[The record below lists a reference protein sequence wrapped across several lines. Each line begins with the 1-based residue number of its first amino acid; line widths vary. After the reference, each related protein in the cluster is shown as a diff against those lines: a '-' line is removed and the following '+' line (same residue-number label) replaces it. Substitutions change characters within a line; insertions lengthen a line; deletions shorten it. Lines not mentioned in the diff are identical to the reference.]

1 MIDRKKQ
8 SILNKVR
15 QAFYPVAF
23 ALCVFVGGGQPVVAA
38 DVPQDFSKIVAPLL
52 PSVVNISTTTEVKR
66 DRQSFGVPQFPN
78 GTNLEELFRQFF
90 EGQEMD
96 APRKATSLGSGFI
109 IDQDG
114 KEAFIIT
121 CNHVIEEADEIK
133 VILHDNTE
141 LKAVVVGRDKRTDI
155 ALLKVKTDKKLTPV
169 AWADIQD
176 VKVGQW
182 VIAIG
187 NPFGLS
193 STVTV
198 GIVSTLARQIAS
210 RARGLT
216 GDYIEGYIQ
225 TDASINMGNSGGPQ
239 FNADGKVI
247 AISTAIFSP
256 NGGNIGIGFGIP
268 SDIAK
273 QVYDQLR
280 KFGRT
285 KRGWLGVRI
294 QGMNKA
300 IAESL
305 GLAKTDGALV
315 AEVSPKG
322 PAAKAGIK
330 SSDVILKYNGVE
342 VKESRTLPRIVGE
355 GPIGKKVPLV
365 VWRNGREVTLEALV
379 GEFEEA
385 ESSGLINEGQP
396 EEERTVLKKD
406 KKILGMVLKTLTPV
420 LADKYRVPDDVKGV
434 LVESVDPRSN
444 AVDLFARGDVITEVR
459 HKSESMTVTTPAQI
473 EEFALKIKKKIASSP
488 APENDSGEI
497 VENTILFLVNRQGN
511 SRFVPLNIDQKP
523 EKDEEAAD
531 AGTPDHPK
539 PKKRQ
544 E

>member
-1 MIDRKKQ
+1 MKTRNKNIRKSLGLLKKT
-8 SILNKVR
+8 IVY
-15 QAFYPVAF
+15 A
-23 ALCVFVGGGQPVVAA
+23 ALIFSTLEMTSSAYAA
-38 DVPQDFSKIVAPLL
+38 DAPQDFSKIVAPLL

-66 DRQSFGVPQFPN
+66 DRQKFGIPRFPN
-78 GTNLEELFRQFF
+78 GSDLEELFRQFF
-90 EGQEMD
+90 EGQDMEGV
-96 APRKATSLGSGFI
+96 PQRATSLGSGFVV
-109 IDQDG
+109 DQVG
-114 KEAFIIT
+114 NEGFIVT

-141 LKAVVVGRDKRTDI
+141 LKATVVGRDKRTDI
-155 ALLKVKTDKKLTPV
+155 ALLKVKTEKKLTPV
-169 AWADIQD
+169 DWADIQD

-210 RARGLT
+210 RARGMV

-247 AISTAIFSP
+247 AVSTAIFSP

-273 QVYDQLR
+273 QVYEQLR

-305 GLAKTDGALV
+305 GLSKPDGALI

-322 PAAKAGIK
+322 PAAQAGIK
-330 SSDVILKYNGVE
+330 SGDVILKYNGVD

-355 GPIGKKVPLV
+355 GPIGKKVPLLI
-365 VWRNGREVTLEALV
+365 WRNGREMTIEAHV

-385 ESSGLINEGQP
+385 ESSGLINDGQQ
-396 EEERTVLKKD
+396 EEEQTVYKKD
-406 KKILGMVLKTLTPV
+406 KRILGMTLKTLNP
-420 LADKYRVPDDVKGV
+420 LLIEKYRVPEDVKGV

-444 AVDLFARGDVITEVR
+444 AAELFGRGDVITEVR
-459 HKSESMTVTTPAQI
+459 YKSESVIVVTPQQI
-473 EEFALKIKKKIASSP
+473 EEFVEKVRKKLPTNSNSDDSS
-488 APENDSGEI
+488 EI
-497 VENTILFLVNRQGN
+497 SENTILFLVNRQGN
-511 SRFVPLNIDQKP
+511 ARFVPLNID
-523 EKDEEAAD
+523 EKASSNDNSDEDVEKE
-531 AGTPDHPK
+531 K
-539 PKKRQ
+539 PKKRRKN
-544 E
+544 

>member
-1 MIDRKKQ
+1 MKIDDNKKV
-8 SILNKVR
+8 SIMHLFKKSLLNLVLTL
-15 QAFYPVAF
+15 VF
-23 ALCVFVGGGQPVVAA
+23 AAGSLPLNAA
-38 DVPQDFSKIVAPLL
+38 DIPQDFSKIVAPLL
-52 PSVVNISTTTEVKR
+52 PSVVNISTTTEVKKE
-66 DRQSFGVPQFPN
+66 RQNFGIPRFPN
-78 GTNLEELFRQFF
+78 GSDLEELFRQFF

-109 IDQDG
+109 VDQEGRD
-114 KEAFIIT
+114 AFIVT

-141 LKAVVVGRDKRTDI
+141 LKATVVGRDKRTDI
-155 ALLKVKTDKKLTPV
+155 ALLKVKTDKTLTSV
-169 AWADIQD
+169 EWADIQD

-210 RARGLT
+210 RTRGMI

-239 FNADGKVI
+239 FNAQGKVV

-273 QVYDQLR
+273 QVYEQLR
-280 KFGRT
+280 KYGRT

-305 GLAKTDGALV
+305 GLSKADGALV

-322 PAAKAGIK
+322 PAAKAGIR
-330 SSDVILKYNGVE
+330 SGDVILKYNDVE

-385 ESSGLINEGQP
+385 ESSGLIHDGQP
-396 EEERTVLKKD
+396 EEDRPMHKKE
-406 KKILGMVLKTLTPV
+406 KKILGMVLKSLTPV
-420 LADKYRVPDDVKGV
+420 LIDKYRVPEDVKGV
-434 LVESVDPRSN
+434 LIESVDPRSDI
-444 AVDLFARGDVITEVR
+444 AELLARGDVITEMR
-459 HKSESMTVTTPAQI
+459 YKSEAVVVTSPQHI
-473 EEFALKIKKKIASSP
+473 EEFVEKIKQKMPPST
-488 APENDSGEI
+488 DSMNEEGETT
-497 VENTILFLVNRQGN
+497 ENTILFLVNRQGN
-511 SRFVPLNIDQKP
+511 FRFVPIAIDPKQLSTDDAKGS
-523 EKDEEAAD
+523 EKEK
-531 AGTPDHPK
+531 T
-539 PKKRQ
+539 KKRSKN
-544 E
+544 

>member
-1 MIDRKKQ
+1 MKTCNKNIRKSLGLLKKT
-8 SILNKVR
+8 IVY
-15 QAFYPVAF
+15 A
-23 ALCVFVGGGQPVVAA
+23 ALIFSTLEMTSSSYAA
-38 DVPQDFSKIVAPLL
+38 DAPQDFSKIVAPLL

-66 DRQSFGVPQFPN
+66 DRQKFGIPRFPN
-78 GTNLEELFRQFF
+78 GSDLEELFRQFF
-90 EGQEMD
+90 EGQDMEGV
-96 APRKATSLGSGFI
+96 PQRATSLGSGFVV
-109 IDQDG
+109 DQVG
-114 KEAFIIT
+114 NEGFIVT

-141 LKAVVVGRDKRTDI
+141 LKATVVGRDKRTDI
-155 ALLKVKTDKKLTPV
+155 ALLKVKTEKKLTPV
-169 AWADIQD
+169 DWADIQD

-210 RARGLT
+210 RARGMV

-247 AISTAIFSP
+247 AVSTAIFSP

-273 QVYDQLR
+273 QVYEQLR

-305 GLAKTDGALV
+305 GLSKPDGALI

-322 PAAKAGIK
+322 PAAQAGIK
-330 SSDVILKYNGVE
+330 SGDVILKYNGVD

-355 GPIGKKVPLV
+355 GPIGKKVPLLI
-365 VWRNGREVTLEALV
+365 WRNGREMTIEAHV

-385 ESSGLINEGQP
+385 ESSGLINDGQQ
-396 EEERTVLKKD
+396 EEEQTVYKKD
-406 KKILGMVLKTLTPV
+406 KRILGMTLKTLNP
-420 LADKYRVPDDVKGV
+420 LLIEKYRVPEDVKGV

-444 AVDLFARGDVITEVR
+444 AAELFGRGDVITEVR
-459 HKSESMTVTTPAQI
+459 YKSESVIVVTPQQI
-473 EEFALKIKKKIASSP
+473 EEFVEKVRKKLPTNSNSDDSS
-488 APENDSGEI
+488 EI
-497 VENTILFLVNRQGN
+497 SENTILFLVNRQGN
-511 SRFVPLNIDQKP
+511 ARFVPLNID
-523 EKDEEAAD
+523 EKASSNDNSDEDVEKE
-531 AGTPDHPK
+531 K
-539 PKKRQ
+539 PKKRRKN
-544 E
+544 

>member
-1 MIDRKKQ
+1 MRMCDKNKGAPLGWIKKT
-8 SILNKVR
+8 VMCA
-15 QAFYPVAF
+15 AFVF
-23 ALCVFVGGGQPVVAA
+23 AVMGTSMPAAAA
-38 DVPQDFSKIVAPLL
+38 DAPQDFSKIVAPLL
-52 PSVVNISTTTEVKR
+52 PSVVNISTTTEMKR
-66 DRQSFGVPQFPN
+66 DRQKFGIPRFPN
-78 GTNLEELFRQFF
+78 GTDLEELFRQFF
-90 EGQEMD
+90 EGQEMEGV
-96 APRKATSLGSGFI
+96 PQRATSLGSGFVV
-109 IDQDG
+109 DQVG
-114 KEAFIIT
+114 NEGFIVT

-141 LKAVVVGRDKRTDI
+141 LKATVVGRDKRTDI
-155 ALLKVKTDKKLTPV
+155 ALLKVKTEKKLTPV
-169 AWADIQD
+169 IWADIQD

-210 RARGLT
+210 RARGMV

-273 QVYDQLR
+273 QVYEQLR

-305 GLAKTDGALV
+305 GLSKPDGALI

-322 PAAKAGIK
+322 PAAQAGIK
-330 SSDVILKYNGVE
+330 SGDVILKYNGVD

-355 GPIGKKVPLV
+355 GPIGKKVPLLI
-365 VWRNGREVTLEALV
+365 WRDGREITIEANV

-385 ESSGLINEGQP
+385 ESSGLINDGQQ
-396 EEERTVLKKD
+396 EEEQTVYKKD
-406 KKILGMVLKTLTPV
+406 KRILGMTLKSLNPV
-420 LADKYRVPDDVKGV
+420 LIEKYKVPEDIKGV

-444 AVDLFARGDVITEVR
+444 AAELFGRGDVITEVR
-459 HKSESMTVTTPAQI
+459 YKNESVVVTAPQQI
-473 EEFALKIKKKIASSP
+473 EEFADKVRKKLPARPSNDESS
-488 APENDSGEI
+488 EI
-497 VENTILFLVNRQGN
+497 SENTILFLVNRQGN
-511 SRFVPLNIDQKP
+511 ARFVPLNID
-523 EKDEEAAD
+523 EKSSLNDDSEGDSEKE
-531 AGTPDHPK
+531 T
-539 PKKRQ
+539 PKKRRKN
-544 E
+544 